1 MTTDHKKLL
10 LTVFGATGQQGGS
23 IIRSVL
29 ADGELSARYRLRGLT
44 RDAKSTVA
52 QGLSSQGVEIKQVDA
67 NGDVKSIASAL
78 QDSDVVFALT
88 VTDYS
93 TDTYQ
98 MELQQGKAIADAAV
112 AAGVPY
118 LIFSTLP
125 HVTKTSGG
133 KFTRVGGFDSKAEVE
148 TYIRS
153 LSSRSGLRSAFFAP
167 GSFMQN
173 FQHMMAPRSVDG
185 GKTYAI
191 AGVVTPETQMPLIDT
206 AGDTGKYIGAILA
219 DRDKYAGKVLS
230 AATQLTSMA
239 EIAELVGTAVG
250 KNVVYKQLPVDVYK
264 SFLPPAPPTSWSR

>member
-98 MELQQGKAIADAAV
+98 MELQQGK
-112 AAGVPY
+112 
-118 LIFSTLP
+118 
-125 HVTKTSGG
+125 
-133 KFTRVGGFDSKAEVE
+133 
-148 TYIRS
+148 
-153 LSSRSGLRSAFFAP
+153 
-167 GSFMQN
+167 
-173 FQHMMAPRSVDG
+173 
-185 GKTYAI
+185 
-191 AGVVTPETQMPLIDT
+191 
-206 AGDTGKYIGAILA
+206 
-219 DRDKYAGKVLS
+219 
-230 AATQLTSMA
+230 
-239 EIAELVGTAVG
+239 
-250 KNVVYKQLPVDVYK
+250 QLPMRP
-264 SFLPPAPPTSWSR
+264 SPLESHTSSSAPYHM